1 MSRDR
6 AETRLARLLAI
17 VPWVAAHDGP
27 PVAEVC
33 RRFGVDEKNLLADL
47 QLLFMC
53 GVHPF
58 TPDVLIDVDIA
69 DGRVWIRMADYFRRP
84 LRLNPQ
90 EGLALASA
98 ASAFLE
104 VPGAD
109 PEGALATALDK
120 LRTVLGVGADDGL
133 DVELGAV
140 PAGVLESLRRAV
152 DSRRKVHL
160 EYYSFGRDGHSSR
173 VVQPWR
179 VFNSNGQWYLA
190 GWCELAEGERLFR
203 VDRITGAN
211 LLPDTFSLPAEAA
224 RAPGDVFHPGAEDPR
239 VVLDLDPA
247 AHWIAEQYPHDR
259 VVDRGGG
266 VLRVTLPAGQRAW
279 LERLLLRAGP
289 AVRVVEGDAEVGAL
303 AAARL
308 LARYRPAQPV
318 G

>member
-1 MSRDR
+1 
-6 AETRLARLLAI
+6 
-17 VPWVAAHDGP
+17 
-27 PVAEVC
+27 
-33 RRFGVDEKNLLADL
+33 
-47 QLLFMC
+47 
-53 GVHPF
+53 
-58 TPDVLIDVDIA
+58 
-69 DGRVWIRMADYFRRP
+69 
-84 LRLNPQ
+84 
-90 EGLALASA
+90 
-98 ASAFLE
+98 

-140 PAGVLESLRRAV
+140 PAGILETLRRAV

-160 EYYSFGRDGHSSR
+160 DYYSFGRDGHSSR
-173 VVQPWR
+173 VVRPWK
-179 VFNSNGQWYLA
+179 VFNSNGQWYLT
-190 GWCELAEGERLFR
+190 GWCELAQGERLFR
-203 VDRITGAN
+203 VDRISAAD
-211 LLPDTFSLPAEAA
+211 LRPDTFAPPAEAA
-224 RAPGDVFHPGAEDPR
+224 RAPGDVFHPGPEDPR

-259 VVDRGGG
+259 VVDLGGG

-289 AVRVVEGDAEVGAL
+289 AVRVVEGDAEIGAL
-303 AAARL
+303 AALRL